1 MKIVFMGTPLFSV
14 RILESLAKKYEVL
27 LVVTQPD
34 KPTGRKKILTPSPV
48 KECALKL
55 GLEVFQPTNIKVDYN
70 RILETKADMIIT
82 AAYGQIVPDIVLN
95 SFKKCINVHASLLPK
110 YRGGAPI
117 QRAIMNGDKI
127 TGVSIIDMVHKMD
140 AGDIYAKRELEILD
154 SDNNT
159 ILFEKLSQLGES
171 LLMDVIDDIYNLKL
185 IGIKQNESEVIFSPN
200 ITREEEKISFNDLAL
215 NIFNK
220 IRGLSQSPGAYAII
234 NSEVIKIYESEVVE
248 YNGNELPGTVLDLKK
263 KLVVKTLDKAIS
275 LKMIKPPGKQM
286 MKVTDYLNGQ
296 KLIKINDIFD

>member
-1 MKIVFMGTPLFSV
+1 MKIVFMGTPSFSV